1 MKITN
6 DANVTIIGSNTTVVI
21 PNSDSITSSVVVTC
35 NSGSSYSI
43 TSSVV
48 VTCNSGSS
56 YRISKECYIAL
67 EELFKEQIGEVESNK
82 PVIVKE

>member
-6 DANVTIIGSNTTVVI
+6 DANTTIIGSNTTVII
-21 PNSDSITSSVVVTC
+21 PNSDGVC
-35 NSGSSYSI
+35 AY
-43 TSSVV
+43 VV

-56 YRISKECYIAL
+56 YRISKECYVAL

-82 PVIVKE
+82 PIIVKE

>member
-1 MKITN
+1 MKIIN

-21 PNSDSITSSVVVTC
+21 PNND
-35 NSGSSYSI
+35 SI

-56 YRISKECYIAL
+56 YRISKECYVAL
-67 EELFKEQIGEVESNK
+67 EELFKEQIGEVEFNK
-82 PVIVKE
+82 PVIIKE

>member
-35 NSGSSYSI
+35 NSGSSY
-43 TSSVV
+43 
-48 VTCNSGSS
+48 
-56 YRISKECYIAL
+56 RICKECYVAL

>member
-6 DANVTIIGSNTTVVI
+6 DANTSIIGSNTIVVI
-21 PNSDSITSSVVVTC
+21 PNSDSITSSVVV
-35 NSGSSYSI
+35 I
-43 TSSVV
+43 
-48 VTCNSGSS
+48 CNSGSS

-67 EELFKEQIGEVESNK
+67 EELFKEQIGEIESNK

>member
-6 DANVTIIGSNTTVVI
+6 DASVTIIGSNTTVVI

-35 NSGSSYSI
+35 NSGSSY
-43 TSSVV
+43 
-48 VTCNSGSS
+48 
-56 YRISKECYIAL
+56 RIGKECYIAL
-67 EELFKEQIGEVESNK
+67 EELFKEQVGEVESNK